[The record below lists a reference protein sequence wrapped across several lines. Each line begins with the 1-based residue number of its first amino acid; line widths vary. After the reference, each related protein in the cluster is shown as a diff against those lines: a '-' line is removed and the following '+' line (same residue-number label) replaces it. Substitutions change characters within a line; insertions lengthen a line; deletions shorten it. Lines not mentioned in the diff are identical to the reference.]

1 MTASLPRQSDDNG
14 YLPRLWASR
23 KLGHLTRQVLLEGA
37 SPSLIEEIKE
47 TALRYGL
54 PSEYTAYL
62 VTEPEMVAA
71 NGSMRREALAFGAAP
86 PPRAQSGA
94 GAVASAARAGQ
105 MRDVS
110 RAAEVD
116 AVADELA
123 AKLAGDANR
132 RLSAGRLFELRDGV
146 WVEATPTSSDSLPV
160 ITVKL
165 FSRAWFDLVAALPE
179 VAPAA
184 RELGRIEMTGT
195 RVRVRLDEE
204 GLEELSAVRLARV
217 IADFRGVE

>member
-1 MTASLPRQSDDNG
+1 
-14 YLPRLWASR
+14 
-23 KLGHLTRQVLLEGA
+23 
-37 SPSLIEEIKE
+37 
-47 TALRYGL
+47 
-54 PSEYTAYL
+54 
-62 VTEPEMVAA
+62 
-71 NGSMRREALAFGAAP
+71 
-86 PPRAQSGA
+86 
-94 GAVASAARAGQ
+94 